1 MNRIEGDNATWEE
14 SKITKVGDK
23 QNDSEQED
31 NSQK

>member
-1 MNRIEGDNATWEE
+1 MNRIEGDNVTWEE
-14 SKITKVGDK
+14 TKITKVEDK